1 MGVVYVSGIFTQY
14 LRYMLFSFCATPL
27 YCFET
32 IYRYA
37 YPLYAYMKNVIKQQ
51 NRIDLLKY
59 GQCPAFHDLSQSFKY
74 KHSHNSCNEKLRNPH
89 MFPVRHLY
97 GKLPSGK
104 YTSLNVRRIIKD
116 SIKKD
121 ISDQLDLW
129 MCTTCYNCQERCPR
143 GIKVTDAI
151 LSLRAQAV
159 KKGSIL
165 PAHRAVCK
173 FLIEMGHAVP
183 IDDIHITIREK
194 IGLSEP
200 ETVRKYPQALKDV
213 KTCLLYTS

>member
-1 MGVVYVSGIFTQY
+1 
-14 LRYMLFSFCATPL
+14 
-27 YCFET
+27 
-32 IYRYA
+32 
-37 YPLYAYMKNVIKQQ
+37 
-51 NRIDLLKY
+51 
-59 GQCPAFHDLSQSFKY
+59 
-74 KHSHNSCNEKLRNPH
+74 
-89 MFPVRHLY
+89 
-97 GKLPSGK
+97 
-104 YTSLNVRRIIKD
+104 VRRIIKD

-151 LSLRAQAV
+151 LSLRAKAV
-159 KKGSIL
+159 KNGRIL

-194 IGLSEP
+194 IGLAQP
-200 ETVRKYPQALKDV
+200 ETVSKYPKALKDV
-213 KTCLLYTS
+213 KTLLSSTGFNELII

>member
-1 MGVVYVSGIFTQY
+1 
-14 LRYMLFSFCATPL
+14 
-27 YCFET
+27 
-32 IYRYA
+32 
-37 YPLYAYMKNVIKQQ
+37 MKNSEI
-51 NRIDLLKY
+51 LTCF
-59 GQCPAFHDLSQSFKY
+59 QCGTCTG
-74 KHSHNSCNEKLRNPH
+74 SC
-89 MFPVRHLY
+89 
-97 GKLPSGK
+97 PSGK

-121 ISDQLDLW
+121 ISDQPDLW

-151 LSLRAQAV
+151 LSLRAEAV
-159 KKGSIL
+159 KKGRIL

-183 IDDIHITIREK
+183 IDDIHISIREK

-200 ETVRKYPQALKDV
+200 ETVRKYPKALKDV
-213 KTCLLYTS
+213 KTLLSSTGFNELIKE